1 MSSPRGGYRSGMS
14 SANGNG
20 RHSPLGLIVMSV
32 GNTRTAFGRYSHG
45 RIERTDRLANTDLDA
60 MAALVGQYLSEQE
73 AAFTAAGMDAPRV
86 AVMASVDDAVA
97 TPLAERARRE
107 FGAHLLWVEKDLPIP
122 IGRRLDPESIVG
134 QDRLLNAAAA
144 YDGLKQACVVID
156 AGTAITVDFVDG
168 EGTFHGGA
176 ILPGARLQLR
186 ALFEHTDLLPEVSF
200 DPPTPGAFGA
210 NTVQAMRHGVFY
222 GIRGAV
228 RHLIERYAEFYEAY
242 PHVIATGGDAH
253 VLFDEDEL
261 IEHVIDDL
269 TLQGIAI
276 TARTAIEEEASD

>member
-1 MSSPRGGYRSGMS
+1 MSSS
-14 SANGNG
+14 NGQ
-20 RHSPLGLIVMSV
+20 SQFGLVVMSV
-32 GNTRTAFGRYSHG
+32 GNTRTAFGRFSHG
-45 RIERTDRLANTDLDA
+45 RFERTDRLVNTDMEA
-60 MAALVGQYLSEQE
+60 MTALMGQYLREQDD
-73 AAFTAAGMDAPRV
+73 AFAAAGVDSPRV
-86 AVMASVDDAVA
+86 AIMASVDDSVA
-97 TPLAERARRE
+97 QPLAERARRE

-144 YDGLKQACVVID
+144 FDGLKQACVVID

-186 ALFEHTDLLPEVSF
+186 SLFEHTELLPEVSF
-200 DPPTPGAFGA
+200 EAPDPGAFGA

-228 RHLIERYAEFYEAY
+228 RHLVERYAEFYEAY
-242 PHVIATGGDAH
+242 PHVVATGGDAH
-253 VLFDEDEL
+253 SLFDGDEL
-261 IEHVIDDL
+261 IEHVINDL
-269 TLQGIAI
+269 TLQGIAV
-276 TARTAIEEEASD
+276 TARAAILGADSGDD